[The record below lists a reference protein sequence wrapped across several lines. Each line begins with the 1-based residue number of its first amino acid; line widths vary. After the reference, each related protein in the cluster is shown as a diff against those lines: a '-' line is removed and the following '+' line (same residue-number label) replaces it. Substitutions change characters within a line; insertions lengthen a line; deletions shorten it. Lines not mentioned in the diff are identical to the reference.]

1 MTVQELYQSIDG
13 NYDAAKG
20 ILMMDK
26 LITKFVIKF
35 LDDKSYE
42 KLANA
47 WAARDVSGAFEGA
60 HALKGVCANLGMNKL
75 SGLASELAEEFRP
88 GSARKLS
95 DDEVTQRLAAI
106 TELYNKS
113 IEGIRA
119 FAAAQ

>member
-106 TELYNKS
+106 TELYEKS

>member
-106 TELYNKS
+106 TELYEKS
-113 IEGIRA
+113 IGGIRA